1 MKNTGC
7 TRKRSLKKAM
17 SQHEPLTATF
27 SRDAIEKRIN
37 ESLEREGEINR
48 EFTEVTPSIN
58 DLIYDELRNIH
69 GLLQERLGQ
78 DGVLDS
84 IDDRICE
91 ANNLLFDIKA
101 KQVNTNEL
109 RKVVTKDDAI
119 LEDDYG
125 RPLLTQKDIDE
136 YMNSVKDYYVFD
148 DEGKCKE
155 NQMSSKSKKVKLKSR
170 DRYLIYKT
178 LGSKIANLK
187 KELSND
193 ETSDETSVSLQYQV
207 NEAENLIEKLKNS

>member
-1 MKNTGC
+1 
-7 TRKRSLKKAM
+7 M
-17 SQHEPLTATF
+17 SYQPLTATF

-48 EFTEVTPSIN
+48 EFTDEPSIQ

-69 GLLQERLGQ
+69 GLLQDRLGQ

-91 ANNLLFDIKA
+91 TNSLLFDIKS

-109 RKVVTKDDAI
+109 RKVVPKDEHI
-119 LEDDYG
+119 
-125 RPLLTQKDIDE
+125 TQEDIDD

-155 NQMSSKSKKVKLKSR
+155 NKMSSKSKKVRLKSR

-187 KELSND
+187 KELGDD

>member
-1 MKNTGC
+1 
-7 TRKRSLKKAM
+7 M
-17 SQHEPLTATF
+17 SYQPLTATF

-48 EFTEVTPSIN
+48 EFTDEPSIQ

-69 GLLQERLGQ
+69 GLLQDRLGQ

-91 ANNLLFDIKA
+91 TNSLLFDIKS

-109 RKVVTKDDAI
+109 RKVVPKDEHI
-119 LEDDYG
+119 
-125 RPLLTQKDIDE
+125 TQEDIDD

-155 NQMSSKSKKVKLKSR
+155 NKMSSKSKKVKLKSR

-178 LGSKIANLK
+178 LGSKITNLK
-187 KELSND
+187 KELGDD